1 MVKAQQSLFPGMK
14 QVAKETLIIIGNGFD
29 RAHDI
34 ESSYWDFREW
44 LCKKGNHKLV
54 SLLFSSCW

>member
-1 MVKAQQSLFPGMK
+1 MQYLAS
-14 QVAKETLIIIGNGFD
+14 ETLVIIGNGFD

-44 LCKKGNHKLV
+44 LYRNGNMHLV
-54 SLLFSSCW
+54 DMMDNFFSNQRDV